1 MRGDS
6 VVSLADVEA
15 ARELL
20 RDVIVATPIL
30 PGARL
35 SEDIGANIVVKAE
48 NTQRGGSFKLRGA
61 YNKIAGLSAE
71 QRERG
76 VIAASMGNH
85 AQGVA
90 LAARMLGAPA
100 LVIMPEEASLTKVTA
115 TRRYG
120 AEVILHG
127 QSFDDATAHA
137 RGLSASEGYSLVH
150 AFDDPAIVAGQGV
163 VGLEILDALPDVGT
177 IVVPIGGGGLIGGIA
192 SVVRACRPNTRVVG
206 VQASGCPSIHA
217 SFEAGCPVTVPH
229 ARTIADGI
237 AVKRPGDVTLPL
249 IRDLVEDVVMV
260 EEDEIA
266 DAIFYTLQHL
276 RLLVEGAGAV
286 GVAALLS
293 GKIRPRGDEQVC
305 VVLSGGNIDANL
317 LSRVIDQSLARSGRY
332 VVLRTSVPDRPGNL
346 AALADMVAAA
356 GANVVDI
363 HHRRSLWGV
372 PLADTGLE
380 LVLEVR
386 DARHGQD
393 VVASLTAAGYA
404 VSRVGGTEFV
414 E

>member
-1 MRGDS
+1 
-6 VVSLADVEA
+6 VVSLAEVEA
-15 ARELL
+15 AQERL
-20 RDVIVATPIL
+20 RNVIVATPML

-35 SEDIGANIVVKAE
+35 SEDAGGNVFVKAE
-48 NTQRGGSFKLRGA
+48 NTQRAGSFKLRGA
-61 YNKIAGLSAE
+61 YNKISQLSDA
-71 QRERG
+71 QRQRG

-100 LVIMPEEASLTKVTA
+100 IVVMPEEASLTKITA

-120 AEVILHG
+120 AEVILYG
-127 QSFDDATAHA
+127 QSFDEATAHA
-137 RGLSASEGYSLVH
+137 LALSESEGYTLVH

-163 VGLEILDALPDVGT
+163 VGLEILDALPNVGT
-177 IVVPIGGGGLIGGIA
+177 VIVPIGGGGLIGGIA
-192 SVVRACRPNTRVVG
+192 SVIRAKRPEARVIG
-206 VQASGCPSIHA
+206 VQA
-217 SFEAGCPVTVPH
+217 AGCSSVQASLAAGRPVMLAH

-237 AVKRPGDVTLPL
+237 AVKRPGEVTLPL
-249 IRDLVEDVVMV
+249 IRDLVEEVVTV

-266 DAIFYTLQHL
+266 GAIFYTLQHL

-286 GVAALLS
+286 GVAALLA

-305 VVLSGGNIDANL
+305 IVLSGGNIDANL
-317 LSRVIDQSLARSGRY
+317 LSRVIDQSLARAGRY

-346 AALADMVAAA
+346 ARLSQAVADA

-386 DARHGQD
+386 DEAHGQE
-393 VVASLTAAGYA
+393 VVATLTAAGYA
-404 VSRVGGTEFV
+404 IHRVGETEYV

>member
-1 MRGDS
+1 

-15 ARELL
+15 ARERL
-20 RDVIVATPIL
+20 RGVIDATPVL

-35 SEDIGANIVVKAE
+35 SEDLGANVVVKAE
-48 NTQRGGSFKLRGA
+48 NTQRAGSFKLRGA
-61 YNKIAGLSAE
+61 YNKIAGLTTE
-71 QRERG
+71 QRRQG
-76 VIAASMGNH
+76 VVAASMGNH

-90 LAARMLGAPA
+90 LAARMVGAPA
-100 LVIMPEEASLTKVTA
+100 IVVMPEEASLTKVTA

-137 RGLSASEGYSLVH
+137 RHLSEAEGYTLVH
-150 AFDDPAIVAGQGV
+150 AFDDPDIIAGQGV

-177 IVVPIGGGGLIGGIA
+177 IIVPIGGGGLIGGIA
-192 SVVRACRPNTRVVG
+192 SVVRARKPQARVIG
-206 VQASGCPSIHA
+206 VQAAGCPSVRA
-217 SFEAGCPVTVPH
+217 AFEAGKPVTLAH

-237 AVKRPGDVTLPL
+237 AVKRPGDLTLPL
-249 IRDLVEDVVMV
+249 IQELVEDVVMV

-293 GKIRPRGDEQVC
+293 GKVQPRGDEQVC

-332 VVLRTSVPDRPGNL
+332 LVLRTSVPDRPGNL
-346 AALADMVAAA
+346 AQLALMAAQA
-356 GANVVDI
+356 GANVIDI

-386 DARHGQD
+386 DEQHGQE
-393 VVASLTAAGYA
+393 VVAALTAAGYA
-404 VSRVGGTEFV
+404 INRVGGTEFV

>member
-1 MRGDS
+1 M
-6 VVSLADVEA
+6 VSLAEIEA
-15 ARELL
+15 ARERL
-20 RDVIVATPIL
+20 RGVIVATPLL

-35 SEDIGANIVVKAE
+35 SEDVGGSVVVKAE

-61 YNKIAGLSAE
+61 YNKISGLSPE

-100 LVIMPEEASLTKVTA
+100 LVVMPEEASLTKITA

-137 RGLSASEGYSLVH
+137 RSLSVSEGYTLVH

-177 IVVPIGGGGLIGGIA
+177 VIVPIGGGGLISGIA
-192 SVVRACRPNTRVVG
+192 TAIRARKPSARIVG
-206 VQASGCPSIHA
+206 VQAAGCS
-217 SFEAGCPVTVPH
+217 SVRTSLEAGAPVMLDE

-237 AVKRPGDVTLPL
+237 AVKRPGDLTLPL
-249 IRDLVEDVVMV
+249 IRDLVEEVVTV

-266 DAIFYTLQHL
+266 DAIFYSLQHL

-286 GVAALLS
+286 GVAALLT
-293 GKIRPRGDEQVC
+293 GKVRPRGDEHVC

-317 LSRVIDQSLARSGRY
+317 LARVIDQSLARSGRY
-332 VVLRTSVPDRPGNL
+332 VVLRTSVSDRPGNL
-346 AALADMVAAA
+346 ARLALMVAEA

-363 HHRRSLWGV
+363 NHRRSLWGV

-386 DARHGQD
+386 DEQHGQD
-393 VVASLTAAGYA
+393 VVATLTAAGYA
-404 VSRVGGTEFV
+404 IGRVGGTEYV

>member
-1 MRGDS
+1 M
-6 VVSLADVEA
+6 VSLADVEA
-15 ARELL
+15 ARERL
-20 RDVIVATPIL
+20 RGVIVATPIL

-35 SEDIGANIVVKAE
+35 SEDAGGNVFVKAE

-61 YNKIAGLSAE
+61 YNKISDLSLE
-71 QRERG
+71 QRQRG

-100 LVIMPEEASLTKVTA
+100 VVVMPEEASLTKVTA

-120 AEVILHG
+120 AQVILHG
-127 QSFDDATAHA
+127 QSFDEATAHA
-137 RGLSASEGYSLVH
+137 LSLSASEGYTLVH

-163 VGLEILDALPDVGT
+163 VGLEILDALPEVGT
-177 IVVPIGGGGLIGGIA
+177 VIVAIGGGGLIGGIA
-192 SVVRACRPNTRVVG
+192 TAIRARKPSVRMIG
-206 VQASGCPSIHA
+206 VQA
-217 SFEAGCPVTVPH
+217 AGCSSVRASMAAGMPVMLAE

-237 AVKRPGDVTLPL
+237 AVKRPGDVTLP
-249 IRDLVEDVVMV
+249 IIQALVEEVVTV

-286 GVAALLS
+286 GVAALLT
-293 GKIRPRGDEQVC
+293 GKVRPRGDEQVC

-317 LSRVIDQSLARSGRY
+317 LARVIDQSLARSGRY

-346 AALADMVAAA
+346 AQLALIVAEA

-386 DARHGQD
+386 DEQHAQE
-393 VVASLTAAGYA
+393 VVTSLTTAGYGI
-404 VSRVGGTEFV
+404 SRVGGREYV
-414 E
+414 D

>member
-1 MRGDS
+1 L
-6 VVSLADVEA
+6 VSLADVEA
-15 ARELL
+15 ARERLEG
-20 RDVIVATPIL
+20 VIVATPIL

-35 SEDIGANIVVKAE
+35 SEDVGGNVIVKAE

-61 YNKIAGLSAE
+61 YNKISGLSQE
-71 QRERG
+71 QRARG

-90 LAARMLGAPA
+90 LAARMVGAPA
-100 LVIMPEEASLTKVTA
+100 IVVMPEEASLTKITA

-137 RGLSASEGYSLVH
+137 RSLSASEGYTLVH

-177 IVVPIGGGGLIGGIA
+177 VIVPFVGGGLIGGIA
-192 SVVRACRPNTRVVG
+192 TAIRARKPDARIVG
-206 VQASGCPSIHA
+206 VQA
-217 SFEAGCPVTVPH
+217 AGCASIQASLAAGTPVMLAE

-237 AVKRPGDVTLPL
+237 AVKRPGDLTLPL
-249 IRDLVEDVVMV
+249 IRDLVEEVVTV

-286 GVAALLS
+286 GVAAFLT
-293 GKIRPRGDEQVC
+293 GKVRPRGDEQVC

-317 LSRVIDQSLARSGRY
+317 LARVIDQSLARSGRY

-346 AALADMVAAA
+346 AQLALMVAEA

-386 DARHGQD
+386 DEQHAQD
-393 VVASLTAAGYA
+393 VVATLTTAGYA
-404 VSRVGGTEFV
+404 IGRVGGKEYV

>member
-1 MRGDS
+1 M
-6 VVSLADVEA
+6 VSLAEIQA
-15 ARELL
+15 ARERL
-20 RDVIVATPIL
+20 RGVIVATPIM

-35 SEDIGANIVVKAE
+35 SDDAGGNIVVKAE

-61 YNKIAGLSAE
+61 YNKLASLTLE
-71 QRERG
+71 QRQRG

-100 LVIMPEEASLTKVTA
+100 IIIMPEEASLTKITA

-120 AEVILHG
+120 AQVTLHG

-137 RGLSASEGYSLVH
+137 RALSASEGYTLIH

-163 VGLEILDALPDVGT
+163 VGLEILEALPEVGT

-192 SVVRACRPNTRVVG
+192 SVVRASRPNVRVVG
-206 VQASGCPSIHA
+206 VQAAECPSIHA
-217 SFEAGCPVTVPH
+217 SLEAGRPVTVPH
-229 ARTIADGI
+229 PRTIADGI

-249 IRDLVEDVVMV
+249 IRDLVEAVVTV

-286 GVAALLS
+286 GVAALLT
-293 GKIRPRGDEQVC
+293 GKVRPRGDEQVC

-332 VVLRTSVPDRPGNL
+332 LVLRTSVPDRPGNL
-346 AALADMVAAA
+346 ARLAEMVARA

-386 DARHGQD
+386 DEPHGQH
-393 VVASLTAAGYA
+393 VVAALTAAGYA
-404 VSRVGGTEFV
+404 ISRVGGTEYV

>member
-1 MRGDS
+1 L
-6 VVSLADVEA
+6 VSLADVEA
-15 ARELL
+15 ARERLQG
-20 RDVIVATPIL
+20 VIVATPVL

-35 SEDIGANIVVKAE
+35 SEDVGGNVVVKAE

-61 YNKIAGLSAE
+61 YNKISGLSQE

-90 LAARMLGAPA
+90 LAAQMVGTPA
-100 LVIMPEEASLTKVTA
+100 IVVMPEEASLTKITA

-137 RGLSASEGYSLVH
+137 RSLSASEGYTLVH

-177 IVVPIGGGGLIGGIA
+177 VIVPIGGGGLIGGIA
-192 SVVRACRPNTRVVG
+192 TAIRARKPDARIVG
-206 VQASGCPSIHA
+206 VQA
-217 SFEAGCPVTVPH
+217 AGCASVQTSLAAGAPVMLAE

-237 AVKRPGDVTLPL
+237 AVKQPGDLTLPL
-249 IRDLVEDVVMV
+249 IRDLVEEVVTV

-286 GVAALLS
+286 GVAALLT
-293 GKIRPRGDEQVC
+293 GKVRPRGDEQVC

-317 LSRVIDQSLARSGRY
+317 LARVIDQSLARSGRY

-346 AALADMVAAA
+346 AQLALIVAEA

-386 DARHGQD
+386 DEQHAQD
-393 VVASLTAAGYA
+393 VVSTLTNAGYA
-404 VSRVGGTEFV
+404 IGRVGGTEYV

>member
-1 MRGDS
+1 M
-6 VVSLADVEA
+6 VSLAEVEA
-15 ARELL
+15 AQDRL
-20 RDVIVATPIL
+20 RGVIVATPML

-35 SEDIGANIVVKAE
+35 SEDAGGNVFVKAE

-61 YNKIAGLSAE
+61 YNKISGLSAE

-100 LVIMPEEASLTKVTA
+100 IVVMPEEASLTKITA

-120 AEVILHG
+120 AEVILYG
-127 QSFDDATAHA
+127 QSFDEATAHA
-137 RGLSASEGYSLVH
+137 LALSESEGYTLVH
-150 AFDDPAIVAGQGV
+150 AFDDPAIIAGQGV
-163 VGLEILDALPDVGT
+163 VGLEILDALPNVGT
-177 IVVPIGGGGLIGGIA
+177 VIVPIGGGGLIGGIA
-192 SVVRACRPNTRVVG
+192 SVISAKRPEARVIG
-206 VQASGCPSIHA
+206 VQA
-217 SFEAGCPVTVPH
+217 AGCSAVQSSLAAGRPVMLAQ

-237 AVKRPGDVTLPL
+237 AVKRPGEVTLPL
-249 IRDLVEDVVMV
+249 IRDLVEEVVTV

-266 DAIFYTLQHL
+266 GAIFYTLQHL

-286 GVAALLS
+286 GIAALLA
-293 GKIRPRGDEQVC
+293 GKVRPRGGEPVC

-317 LSRVIDQSLARSGRY
+317 LSRVIDQSLARAGRY

-346 AALADMVAAA
+346 ARLAQTVADA
-356 GANVVDI
+356 GANAVDI

-386 DARHGQD
+386 DEAHGQK
-393 VVASLTAAGYA
+393 VVATLAAAGYA
-404 VSRVGGTEFV
+404 IHRVGGTEYV

>member
-1 MRGDS
+1 
-6 VVSLADVEA
+6 
-15 ARELL
+15 L
-20 RDVIVATPIL
+20 RDVIVATPVL

-35 SEDIGANIVVKAE
+35 SEDVGGNVVVKAE
-48 NTQRGGSFKLRGA
+48 NTQRAGSFKLRGA
-61 YNKIAGLSAE
+61 YNKIAGLSDE
-71 QRERG
+71 QRQRG

-100 LVIMPEEASLTKVTA
+100 IVVMPEEASLTKITA

-120 AEVILHG
+120 AEVILYG
-127 QSFDDATAHA
+127 RSFDEATAHA
-137 RGLSASEGYSLVH
+137 RSLSETEGYTLVH

-163 VGLEILDALPDVGT
+163 VGLEILDALPNVGT

-192 SVVRACRPNTRVVG
+192 SVIRAKRPQARVIG
-206 VQASGCPSIHA
+206 VQA
-217 SFEAGCPVTVPH
+217 AGCSSVQASLAAGRPVMLAH

-237 AVKRPGDVTLPL
+237 AVKQPGDVTLPL
-249 IRDLVEDVVMV
+249 IRDLVEEVVTV

-266 DAIFYTLQHL
+266 GAIFYTLQHL

-286 GVAALLS
+286 GVAALLA

-317 LSRVIDQSLARSGRY
+317 LSRVIDQSLARAGRY
-332 VVLRTSVPDRPGNL
+332 LVLRTSVPDRPGNL
-346 AALADMVAAA
+346 ARLAQAVADA

-386 DARHGQD
+386 DEAHGQE
-393 VVASLTAAGYA
+393 VVATLTAAGYTIY
-404 VSRVGGTEFV
+404 RVGGTEYA
-414 E
+414 EG

>member
-1 MRGDS
+1 L
-6 VVSLADVEA
+6 VSLADVEA
-15 ARELL
+15 ARERLQG
-20 RDVIVATPIL
+20 VIVATPVL

-35 SEDIGANIVVKAE
+35 SEDVGGNVVVKAE

-61 YNKIAGLSAE
+61 YNKISGLSQE

-90 LAARMLGAPA
+90 LAARMVGTPA
-100 LVIMPEEASLTKVTA
+100 IVVMPEEASLTKITA

-137 RGLSASEGYSLVH
+137 RSLSASEGYTLVH

-163 VGLEILDALPDVGT
+163 VGLEILDALPDIGT
-177 IVVPIGGGGLIGGIA
+177 VIVPIGGGGLIGGIA
-192 SVVRACRPNTRVVG
+192 TAIRARKPDARIVG
-206 VQASGCPSIHA
+206 VQA
-217 SFEAGCPVTVPH
+217 AGCASVQTSLAAGAPVMLAE

-237 AVKRPGDVTLPL
+237 AVKQPGDLTLPL
-249 IRDLVEDVVMV
+249 IRDLVEEVVTV

-286 GVAALLS
+286 GVAALLT
-293 GKIRPRGDEQVC
+293 GKVRPRGDEQVC

-317 LSRVIDQSLARSGRY
+317 LARVIDQSLARSGRY

-346 AALADMVAAA
+346 AQLALIVAEA

-386 DARHGQD
+386 DEQHAQD
-393 VVASLTAAGYA
+393 VVSTLTNAGYA
-404 VSRVGGTEFV
+404 IGRVGGTEYV